1 MRSRALVAALIWA
14 PALALAS
21 RHPALALSPVSDR
34 AAADSLSKIERG
46 LAAHVVS
53 HESEAL
59 ALLERLVNVN
69 SGTQNVA
76 GVRDVGRILRAEYDA
91 LGFNTRWEDGAA
103 FGRAGHLV
111 AEHSGTGPRVLL
123 IGHLDTVFETDSPF
137 QRWERLSDSTARG
150 PGSTDMK
157 GGDVIMLYALK
168 ALKATGQLDRMSIT
182 VVLNGDEEAP
192 GEPITLARK
201 VLTDA
206 GAKAQLAIG
215 FEDGDG
221 DIRAAV
227 AARRGF
233 TGWTLG
239 VKGTPAHSSQIFR
252 ADIGPGAIYEAA
264 RILNEFRL
272 QLGGDPLR
280 TFNAGLALGGTTVT
294 GDSTGTRGT
303 AFGKSNVIPEHFV
316 VSGDLRVI
324 SPEAVATAKA
334 TMQAIVATA
343 SPHTSATI
351 TFDDGYP
358 PMAPK
363 AGNTE
368 LLAAFDR
375 ASRHLGF
382 GPVAMDNPA
391 RAGAADVSFIASMVP
406 QVIDG
411 LGPGG
416 TGGHTVNET
425 LQTRTVAIQIAR
437 TAVLLNRITRA
448 SVVP

>member
-1 MRSRALVAALIWA
+1 MFLKTTGVAFLISSAVLHVGQASEFAARNAELAAPDSLTKTERALQAH
-14 PALALAS
+14 AS
-21 RHPALALSPVSDR
+21 LH
-34 AAADSLSKIERG
+34 ERD
-46 LAAHVVS
+46 
-53 HESEAL
+53 AL
-59 ALLERLVNVN
+59 ALLERIVNVN
-69 SGTQNVA
+69 SGTQNPA
-76 GVRDVGRILRAEYDA
+76 GVREVGRILRAEFDA
-91 LGFNTRWEDGAA
+91 IGFKTRWVDGAA

-111 AEHSGTGPRVLL
+111 AERTGIGPRVLL
-123 IGHLDTVFETDSPF
+123 IGHLDTVFEPDSPF
-137 QRWERLSDSTARG
+137 QRWQRVNDSTATG

-168 ALKATGQLDRMSIT
+168 ALKASGQLDRMSIT

-192 GEPITLARK
+192 GEPIALARK
-201 VLTDA
+201 TLLDE
-206 GAKAQLAIG
+206 GARAQIAIG

-221 DIRAAV
+221 DPRTAV

-233 TGWTLG
+233 TGWTLR

-252 ADIGPGAIYEAA
+252 DDIGPGAIYEAA
-264 RILNEFRL
+264 RMLNEFRL

-280 TFNAGLALGGTTVT
+280 TFNAGVALGGTTIT
-294 GDSTGTRGT
+294 MDSTHTRGT
-303 AFGKSNVIPEHFV
+303 AFGKSNIVPELFV

-324 SPEAVATAKA
+324 SPEAVTAATTK
-334 TMQAIVATA
+334 MQSIVATA
-343 SPHTSATI
+343 SPHTSAVL
-351 TFDDGYP
+351 TFDAGYP

-363 AGNTE
+363 AGNTA
-368 LLAAFDR
+368 LLEEFSR
-375 ASRHLGF
+375 ASRNLGY
-382 GPVAMDNPA
+382 GSVGMDNPA
-391 RAGAADVSFIASMVP
+391 RAGAADVSFVASTVP

-448 SVVP
+448 SAVP

>member
-1 MRSRALVAALIWA
+1 MA
-14 PALALAS
+14 PLL
-21 RHPALALSPVSDR
+21 
-34 AAADSLSKIERG
+34 ADSLSKTERL
-46 LAAHVVS
+46 LARHATAHDT
-53 HESEAL
+53 EAL

-69 SGTQNVA
+69 SGTQNQA
-76 GVRDVGRILRAEYDA
+76 GVREVGRILRAEYDA
-91 LGFNTRWEDGAA
+91 LGFTTRWEDGAA

-111 AEHSGTGPRVLL
+111 AERTGTGPRVLL
-123 IGHLDTVFETDSPF
+123 IGHLDTVFEPDSPF

-157 GGDVIMLYALK
+157 GGDVIMLFAIK
-168 ALKATGQLDRMSIT
+168 ALKAAGQLDRMSIT
-182 VVLNGDEEAP
+182 VVLNGDEEDP
-192 GEPITLARK
+192 GSPIAAARK
-201 VLTDA
+201 VLVDA
-206 GAKAQLAIG
+206 GARSQIAIG

-221 DIRAAV
+221 DPRTAV

-233 TGWTLG
+233 TGWTLK

-252 ADIGPGAIYEAA
+252 DDIGPGAIYEAA
-264 RILNEFRL
+264 RLLNEFRL

-280 TFNAGLALGGTTVT
+280 TFNAGVALGGTTIT
-294 GDSTGTRGT
+294 LDSTGTRGT
-303 AFGKSNVIPEHFV
+303 AFGKSNIVPEVFTV
-316 VSGDLRVI
+316 TGDLRVI
-324 SPEAVATAKA
+324 SPEAVTAAKA
-334 TMQAIVATA
+334 KMQAIVASA
-343 SPHTSATI
+343 SPHTTATL
-351 TFDDGYP
+351 TFTDGYP

-363 AGNTE
+363 AGNTD
-368 LLAAFDR
+368 LLAAFSR
-375 ASRHLGF
+375 ASQNLGL
-382 GPVAMDNPA
+382 GPVGMDNPA
-391 RAGAADVSFIASMVP
+391 RAGAADVSFIASTVP